1 MMKNF
6 NTTGKPAWV
15 QLYEARRAVEPVT
28 TRLPG
33 RPSASIPRQKV
44 GVTLSQAEITEI
56 EGWQKRLSTL
66 LRRKISV
73 GETVGIL
80 TRICS
85 ARLERI
91 AEHVETD
98 DLTDLVEKMIAKE

>member
-1 MMKNF
+1 MTMNQKN
-6 NTTGKPAWV
+6 TGKTAWV

-44 GVTLSQAEITEI
+44 GLTLSQAEITEI
-56 EGWQKRLSTL
+56 EGWQTRLSTL
-66 LRRKISV
+66 LRRKLSV

-85 ARLERI
+85 ARYERI
-91 AEHVETD
+91 AIFVDTD
-98 DLTDLVEKMIAKE
+98 DLADLVEKMVANE

>member
-1 MMKNF
+1 
-6 NTTGKPAWV
+6 
-15 QLYEARRAVEPVT
+15 
-28 TRLPG
+28 
-33 RPSASIPRQKV
+33 V

-56 EGWQKRLSTL
+56 EAWQHRLSTL
-66 LRRKISV
+66 LRRKLSV

-91 AEHVETD
+91 AEYVEAD
-98 DLTDLVEKMIAKE
+98 DLTSLVEKMVNKE